1 MKRNNMQTTSTIAR
15 IFETILSIP
24 GMNDNVKIQLI
35 IPRKNVL
42 ILSKVIQRGMVGKEG
57 MEDDNILDVTPK
69 ETLDELTGISNELLE
84 KAGLTQ
90 MNEKLN
96 ALK

>member
-57 MEDDNILDVTPK
+57 MEDDNILDVTTK